1 MADSNRT
8 MFVTGAAQ
16 GIGRAVA
23 IRGAAAGW
31 SVTATDIS
39 PTVEALSHDDRR
51 VLTRQLDVTD
61 KRAVIA
67 AIGEAGPLDALVNCA
82 GIVQVGTIL
91 DASDD
96 EVEQGFA
103 VNVRSMIHTIR
114 AALPGMIGRGGGAI
128 VNVASIGSSVK
139 GVPQRFVYGASK
151 GAVIG
156 LTKSVAAD
164 FAAQGI
170 RCNAVCPGPID
181 SPSMRERFAVQA
193 DQDAARRAIVARVP
207 MGRLG
212 TSEEVADLVLY
223 LASASFTTGQ
233 IHIID
238 GGITT

>member
-1 MADSNRT
+1 MADLKRT

-16 GIGRAVA
+16 GIGRAVVV
-23 IRGAAAGW
+23 RCAAAGW
-31 SVTATDIS
+31 SVIATDVS
-39 PTVEALSHDDRR
+39 PTVEALRRDDRR
-51 VLTRQLDVTD
+51 VLTQQLDVTD
-61 KRAVIA
+61 SRAVAA
-67 AIGEAGPLDALVNCA
+67 AIGEAEPLDALVNCA

-91 DASDD
+91 DASDE
-96 EVEQGFA
+96 EVERGLA

-114 AALPGMIGRGGGAI
+114 AALPGMIAHGGGAI
-128 VNVASIGSSVK
+128 VNIASIGSSIK

-164 FAAQGI
+164 FAAQGV

-181 SPSMRERFAVQA
+181 SPSMRQRIAVDS
-193 DQDAARRAIVARVP
+193 DQDAVRRAIVARVP

-212 TSEEVADLVLY
+212 TAEEVAELVLY

-233 IHIID
+233 VHIID
-238 GGITT
+238 GGMTA